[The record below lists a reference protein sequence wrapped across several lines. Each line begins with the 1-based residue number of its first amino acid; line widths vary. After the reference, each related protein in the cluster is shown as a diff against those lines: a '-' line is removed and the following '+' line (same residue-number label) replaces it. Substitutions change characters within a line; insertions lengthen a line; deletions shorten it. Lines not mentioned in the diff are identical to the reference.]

1 MPPSL
6 SADWP
11 SKFRKRSIF
20 LRSLKKAPLL
30 RFFTKSAE
38 TTLEGLE
45 RHENVIIRSAKEKE
59 RNSRGTDDED
69 LKKKK
74 KERGSCGLCCC

>member
-1 MPPSL
+1 M
-6 SADWP
+6 
-11 SKFRKRSIF
+11 
-20 LRSLKKAPLL
+20 

-74 KERGSCGLCCC
+74 KSEVAVACAAARRRRWFIC